1 MESAALVLLDRT
13 LPKITITKT
22 VKISITNTQ
31 SAKTVTEEW
40 QVTQRWTS
48 TINLVKVAASHVA

>member
-1 MESAALVLLDRT
+1 MAAALVLLDRP

-31 SAKTVTEEW
+31 SAKIVTEEW
-40 QVTQRWTS
+40 QVTQSWTS
-48 TINLVKVAASHVA
+48 TIKLVKRAATHVA